1 MAPRMRYRQS
11 SVGKLE
17 KVSLRLSFGLLVS
30 LLLLVFFAVAGY
42 WVTYKVI
49 RGEVL
54 KVDYHFMRFVG
65 RAYDHEIFL
74 LRAIKASSQLEYKPV
89 FNSEA
94 YVVNE
99 TTQGNMRIYEGQAS
113 QVATT
118 FSAALPIKSADA
130 DDGVL
135 AQQLHLGIALAN
147 VYGDFWSGSTFTSP
161 QMFLFD
167 LSSDFDIAIPAI
179 SPQGYPGQRNFSQV
193 LEEVK
198 RSARQLPP
206 LSSDLLVRW
215 RPSHFFLGGEDIQQ
229 ILGYVSGRVE
239 EDRWERKGPPKELIA
254 ATLLYWDEFDA
265 PGVRI
270 EKQFFDLP
278 LYSDVDIIAPD
289 GTRVVGGK
297 SPQIYQ
303 YESGFHFTLS
313 GLLIKRSA
321 GDMGAWQAL
330 YRIPYIQLVQDA
342 HWQLLGLVGLLGL
355 CVISGWSVIRWYRRR
370 IVGPA
375 SDDFREL
382 LVNHDFNLS
391 LLQTVPLALCV
402 VKGPQIELVT
412 QNSLYAQWLG
422 EPTGFANLMALWPL
436 FEQDQPLTGEGCL
449 LVDQRALHVRYTPT
463 EYLGDSVLLC
473 TFTDISSHREASAS
487 LLFAR
492 QAADAANQQKSDFV
506 ATLSHEL
513 RTPLYGVLGTLEL
526 LGMTSLDERQL
537 GYLRTID
544 GSSAVLMRL
553 ISDVLDLS
561 KIEAGQMV
569 LESVAF
575 QPLEML
581 EETVRGFSAM
591 AANKGLALYCCVD
604 PRVPNLVQGDRLRI
618 QQIVGNLLN
627 NAIKFTRSGHVAVA
641 LSPIGFSSG
650 KVSLQ
655 WCVIDSGPGMSDAV
669 QAQLFE
675 RFYQA
680 DSKHHTVAGTG
691 LGLPICAHLS
701 QMMGGAL
708 SVDSV
713 PGEGSTFIFELALE
727 ALEARRS
734 SLPQLSGKCIDVRT
748 PYATLTDNLC
758 AWLEWHGAYT
768 IVMGDDVGVAPDAV
782 LTVMPQEV
790 EVGSSG
796 AINVFAQHDFSST
809 PQFIGQD
816 VTVNQN
822 SVRSIC
828 RALVMAITGESEAPL
843 PQAPVM
849 HLQLD
854 LNVLVAEDNP
864 VNQVLMKEQLE
875 RIGCTVD
882 VVSDGGQA
890 LRQLEFKVY
899 DVLLTDVNMPLMDGY
914 ELADTLRQQDVD
926 MPIIGV
932 TANALREEGEH
943 CIRVGMNSWLSKP
956 IDIQGLYLC
965 LRSVLDPTQIQASPG
980 AAQANDLDE
989 INVPERM
996 LELFLETIAQDLA
1009 ELKALDRSQGRN
1021 ETVRLLHRIRGALA
1035 VGKAKSLIQLSRE
1048 LEVAVARDGLV
1059 HTHADVAVFIQR
1071 VERSI
1076 ANVYA

>member
-1 MAPRMRYRQS
+1 MASLMRYRQS

-17 KVSLRLSFGLLVS
+17 KVSLWLGFGLLVS
-30 LLLLVFFAVAGY
+30 FLLLVFFAVAGY

-89 FNSEA
+89 FSPGA
-94 YVVNE
+94 YVVNQ
-99 TTQGNMRIYEGQAS
+99 TIQGNMRIYEGQAS

-118 FSAALPIKSADA
+118 FSAALPIKAADA
-130 DDGVL
+130 NDGVRD
-135 AQQLHLGIALAN
+135 QQLQLGVALAN
-147 VYGDFWSGSTFTSP
+147 VYGDFWSGSTFASP
-161 QMFLFD
+161 QMFVFD

-179 SPQGYPGQRNFSQV
+179 SPQSQPGQRNFSQV
-193 LEEVK
+193 LDEVK
-198 RSARQLPP
+198 QSARQLPP

-229 ILGYVSGRVE
+229 ILGYVSGRIE
-239 EDRWERKGPPKELIA
+239 EDQWARKGPPRELIA

-278 LYSDVDIIAPD
+278 LYSNVDIAAPD

-303 YESGFHFTLS
+303 YESGFHFTTS

-330 YRIPYIQLVQDA
+330 YRIPYKQLILDA
-342 HWQLLGLVGLLGL
+342 RWQLLGLLGLLGL
-355 CVISGWSVIRWYRRR
+355 CIISGWSVIRWYRRR
-370 IVGPA
+370 IVVPA
-375 SDDFREL
+375 SNDFREL

-412 QNSLYAQWLG
+412 QNSLYTQWLG
-422 EPTGFANLMALWPL
+422 EPTEFAQMMALWPL
-436 FEQDQPLTGEGCL
+436 FEQDKPLTGEGCL
-449 LVDQRALHVRYTPT
+449 LLDQRVLHVRYTPT

-487 LLFAR
+487 LLLAR
-492 QAADAANQQKSDFV
+492 QAADAANEQKSNFV

-526 LGMTSLDERQL
+526 LGMTSLDERQR

-544 GSSAVLMRL
+544 SSSAVLMHL

-561 KIEAGQMV
+561 KIEAGQLV

-581 EETVRGFSAM
+581 EETVRGFSAV

-604 PRVPNLVQGDRLRI
+604 PRVPNLVQGDRMRI

-627 NAIKFTRSGHVAVA
+627 NAIKFTQSGHVAVF
-641 LSPIGFSSG
+641 LSPIGVCAG
-650 KVSLQ
+650 EVSLQ
-655 WCVIDSGPGMSDAV
+655 WCVIDSGPGMSEAV

-691 LGLPICAHLS
+691 LGLPICSHLS

-708 SVDSV
+708 SVDSAL
-713 PGEGSTFIFELALE
+713 GEGSTFIFELALE
-727 ALEARRS
+727 ILEARQS
-734 SLPQLSGKCIDVRT
+734 SLPQLLGKCIDVRT
-748 PYATLTDNLC
+748 PYATLSDNLC
-758 AWLEWHGAYT
+758 AWLEWHGAHT
-768 IVMGDDVGVAPDAV
+768 TVMGDDARGAPDAV

-790 EVGSSG
+790 EVASSG

-816 VTVNQN
+816 VVVNQN
-822 SVRSIC
+822 SVGSIC

-843 PQAPVM
+843 PQPPVT
-849 HLQLD
+849 HLQLE

-882 VVSDGGQA
+882 VVPDGVQA
-890 LRQLEFKVY
+890 LLQLELKAY
-899 DVLLTDVNMPLMDGY
+899 DVLLTDVNMPLIDGY
-914 ELADTLRQQDVD
+914 ELADTLRQRDVD

-956 IDIQGLYLC
+956 MDIQGLYLC
-965 LRSVLDPTQIQASPG
+965 LRSVLDPAVFQACEIDTPVS
-980 AAQANDLDE
+980 DVDE

-996 LELFLETIAQDLA
+996 LELFLETIAQDMS
-1009 ELKALDRSQGRN
+1009 ELKALDRGQGRN

-1035 VGKAKSLIQLSRE
+1035 VGKAKSLIQLCRE

-1059 HTHADVAVFIQR
+1059 HTHADVAAFIQR
-1071 VERSI
+1071 VERAI
-1076 ANVYA
+1076 ANV

>member
-1 MAPRMRYRQS
+1 Q
-11 SVGKLE
+11 
-17 KVSLRLSFGLLVS
+17 
-30 LLLLVFFAVAGY
+30 
-42 WVTYKVI
+42 
-49 RGEVL
+49 
-54 KVDYHFMRFVG
+54 
-65 RAYDHEIFL
+65 
-74 LRAIKASSQLEYKPV
+74 
-89 FNSEA
+89 
-94 YVVNE
+94 

-118 FSAALPIKSADA
+118 FSAALPIKAADA
-130 DDGVL
+130 HDGVL
-135 AQQLHLGIALAN
+135 SQQLQLGVALAN

-167 LSSDFDIAIPAI
+167 LASDFDIAIPAI
-179 SPQGYPGQRNFSQV
+179 SPQSHPGQRNFPQV
-193 LEEVK
+193 LDEVK
-198 RSARQLPP
+198 QSARQLPP

-229 ILGYVSGRVE
+229 ILGYVSGRIE
-239 EDRWERKGPPKELIA
+239 ETHWEQKGPPRELIA

-278 LYSDVDIIAPD
+278 LYSTVDIIAPD

-303 YESGFHFTLS
+303 YESGFHFTSS
-313 GLLIKRSA
+313 GLLIKRST

-330 YRIPYIQLVQDA
+330 YRIPYKQLIFDA
-342 HWQLLGLVGLLGL
+342 RWQLLGLVGLLAL

-370 IVGPA
+370 IVVPA
-375 SDDFREL
+375 SNDFREL

-412 QNSLYAQWLG
+412 QNSLYTQWLG
-422 EPTGFANLMALWPL
+422 EPTEFAHLMALWPL
-436 FEQDQPLTGEGCL
+436 FEQDKPLTGEGCL
-449 LVDQRALHVRYTPT
+449 LVGQRVLHVRYTPT

-487 LLFAR
+487 LLLAR
-492 QAADAANQQKSDFV
+492 QAADAANEQKSNFV

-526 LGMTSLDERQL
+526 LGMTSLDERQR

-544 GSSAVLMRL
+544 TSSAVLMHL

-561 KIEAGQMV
+561 KIEAGQLV

-627 NAIKFTRSGHVAVA
+627 NAIKFTPAGHVAVSV
-641 LSPIGFSSG
+641 SPIGFSTG
-650 KVSLQ
+650 EVTLQ
-655 WCVIDSGPGMSDAV
+655 WRVVDSGPGMSEAV

-701 QMMGGAL
+701 QMMKGL
-708 SVDSV
+708 LTVDSRV
-713 PGEGSTFIFELALE
+713 GEGSTFIFELTLETLE
-727 ALEARRS
+727 APRD

-748 PYATLTDNLC
+748 PYEALTDNLC
-758 AWLEWHGAYT
+758 AWLEWHGAHT
-768 IVMGDDVGVAPDAV
+768 TVMGDDAGEVPDAV

-790 EVGSSG
+790 EVGRSV
-796 AINVFAQHDFSST
+796 ATNVFAQHDFSST

-816 VTVNQN
+816 LMVNQN
-822 SVRSIC
+822 SVGSIC
-828 RALVMAITGESEAPL
+828 RALLMAISGEPEAPL
-843 PQAPVM
+843 QHTPVTQL
-849 HLQLD
+849 HLG

-864 VNQVLMKEQLE
+864 VNQALIKEQLE

-882 VVSDGGQA
+882 VVADGVQA
-890 LRQLEFKVY
+890 LQQLELKVY

-914 ELADTLRQQDVD
+914 ELADTLRQRDVD

-956 IDIQGLYLC
+956 MDIQGLYLC
-965 LRSVLDPTQIQASPG
+965 LRSVLDPALVQACEG
-980 AAQANDLDE
+980 AVQVNDVDE

-996 LELFLETIAQDLA
+996 LELFLETIAQDLG
-1009 ELKALDRSQGRN
+1009 ELKTLGAGLGGH
-1021 ETVRLLHRIRGALA
+1021 EATRLLHRIRGALA
-1035 VGKAKSLIQLSRE
+1035 VGKAKSLIQQCRE
-1048 LEVAVARDGLV
+1048 LEAAVARDGMN
-1059 HTHADVAVFIQR
+1059 HTHADVAAFIQR
-1071 VERSI
+1071 VERAI
-1076 ANVYA
+1076 AGL

>member
-1 MAPRMRYRQS
+1 MRYRQS

-54 KVDYHFMRFVG
+54 KVDYHFMRFVS

-74 LRAIKASSQLEYKPV
+74 LRAIRASSQLEYKPV
-89 FNSEA
+89 FNPEA
-94 YVVNE
+94 YVVNQ
-99 TTQGNMRIYEGQAS
+99 TTQGNMRIYKGQAS

-118 FSAALPIKSADA
+118 FSAALPIKAADA

-179 SPQGYPGQRNFSQV
+179 SPQSHPGQRNFSQV
-193 LEEVK
+193 LDQVK
-198 RSARQLPP
+198 QSARQLPP

-215 RPSHFFLGGEDIQQ
+215 RPSHFFLGGEDMQQ

-239 EDRWERKGPPKELIA
+239 EDRWERKGPPRELIA

-278 LYSDVDIIAPD
+278 LYSTVDIIAPD

-303 YESGFHFTLS
+303 YESGFHFTAS
-313 GLLIKRSA
+313 GLLIKRST
-321 GDMGAWQAL
+321 GDLGAWQAL
-330 YRIPYIQLVQDA
+330 YRIPYEQLILDA
-342 HWQLLGLVGLLGL
+342 RWPLLGLVGLLGL
-355 CVISGWSVIRWYRRR
+355 CVIGGWSVIRWYRWR

-422 EPTGFANLMALWPL
+422 EPTEFANLMALWPL

-449 LVDQRALHVRYTPT
+449 LVDQRVLHVRYTPT

-492 QAADAANQQKSDFV
+492 QAADAANEQKSNFV

-544 GSSAVLMRL
+544 SSSAVLMRL

-604 PRVPNLVQGDRLRI
+604 SRVPYLVQGDRLRI

-627 NAIKFTRSGHVAVA
+627 NAIKFTRSGHVEVS
-641 LSPIGFSSG
+641 LSPIEFSAG
-650 KVSLQ
+650 KVSLK

-701 QMMGGAL
+701 QLMGGAL

-713 PGEGSTFIFELALE
+713 PGEGSTFLFELALE
-727 ALEARRS
+727 TLEARRS
-734 SLPQLSGKCIDVRT
+734 SLAQLSGKCIDVRT

-768 IVMGDDVGVAPDAV
+768 IVMGDDAGGAPDAV

-816 VTVNQN
+816 VVVNQN

-828 RALVMAITGESEAPL
+828 RALLMAITGESQAPS

-882 VVSDGGQA
+882 VVSDGVQA

-914 ELADTLRQQDVD
+914 ELADTLRQRDVD

-956 IDIQGLYLC
+956 MDIQGLYLC

-1009 ELKALDRSQGRN
+1009 ELKALDKSPGRN
-1021 ETVRLLHRIRGALA
+1021 EAVRLLHRIRGALA
-1035 VGKAKSLIQLSRE
+1035 VGKAKSLIQLCRE

-1059 HTHADVAVFIQR
+1059 HTHADVAAFIQR

>member
-1 MAPRMRYRQS
+1 MRYRQS
-11 SVGKLE
+11 TVGKLE
-17 KVSLRLSFGLLVS
+17 KVSLRLGFGLLVS

-54 KVDYHFMRFVG
+54 KVDYHFMRLVS

-74 LRAIKASSQLEYKPV
+74 LRVIKASSQLEYKPV
-89 FNSEA
+89 FNPAS
-94 YVVNE
+94 YVVNSAS
-99 TTQGNMRIYEGQAS
+99 QGNVRIYEGQAS
-113 QVATT
+113 QLPLT
-118 FSAALPIKSADA
+118 FQAAVPADILSRNTR
-130 DDGVL
+130 VL
-135 AQQLHLGIALAN
+135 DQQLHLGNALTN
-147 VYGDFWSGSTFTSP
+147 VYGDFWSGSTFQSP
-161 QMFLFD
+161 QMFVFD
-167 LSSDFDIAIPAI
+167 LMSDYAFAVPAF
-179 SPQGYPGQRNFSQV
+179 SNETTMAHAGQRYFSQV
-193 LEEVK
+193 LHEV
-198 RSARQLPP
+198 RQAALQIPP
-206 LSSDLLVRW
+206 RSSDLIVRW
-215 RPSHFFLGGEDIQQ
+215 RPSHRYLGGKGTQ
-229 ILGYVSGRVE
+229 ILGYISGRSE
-239 EDRWERKGPPKELIA
+239 ALGWEQEGPPRELVA
-254 ATLLYWDEFDA
+254 ATLLDWEEFDTA
-265 PGVRI
+265 GVRI
-270 EKQFFDLP
+270 EKQYFDLP
-278 LYSDVDIIAPD
+278 QFDAVDVVAPD
-289 GTRVVGGK
+289 GTRVVGDK

-303 YESGFHFTLS
+303 YESGFHFTPS

-321 GDMGAWQAL
+321 GDFGTWQAL
-330 YRIPYIQLVQDA
+330 YRIPYEQLIRDA
-342 HWQLLGLVGLLGL
+342 QWPLLGLVGLLGVCVL
-355 CVISGWSVIRWYRRR
+355 CGWGVIRWYQRR
-370 IVGPA
+370 IVVPA
-375 SDDFREL
+375 SNDFREL

-402 VKGPQIELVT
+402 VKGPQIELLT
-412 QNSLYAQWLG
+412 QNSLYTQWLG
-422 EPTGFANLMALWPL
+422 EPTEFAQMMALWPL
-436 FEQDQPLTGEGCL
+436 FEQDKPLTGEGCL
-449 LVDQRALHVRYTPT
+449 LLDQRVLHVRFTPT

-487 LLFAR
+487 LLLAR
-492 QAADAANQQKSDFV
+492 QAADAANEQKSNFV

-526 LGMTSLDERQL
+526 LGMTSLDERQR

-544 GSSAVLMRL
+544 TSSAVLMHL

-561 KIEAGQMV
+561 KIEAGQLV

-627 NAIKFTRSGHVAVA
+627 NAIKFTPAGHVAVSV
-641 LSPIGFSSG
+641 SPIGFSAG
-650 KVSLQ
+650 EVTLQ
-655 WCVIDSGPGMSDAV
+655 WRVVDSGPGMSEAV

-701 QMMGGAL
+701 QMMKGL
-708 SVDSV
+708 LTVDSV
-713 PGEGSTFIFELALE
+713 VGEGSTFIFELTLETLE
-727 ALEARRS
+727 APRD

-748 PYATLTDNLC
+748 PYETLTDNLC
-758 AWLEWHGAYT
+758 AWLEWHGAHT
-768 IVMGDDVGVAPDAV
+768 TVMGDDAGEAPDAI

-790 EVGSSG
+790 EVGRSG

-816 VTVNQN
+816 LMVNQN
-822 SVRSIC
+822 SVGSIC
-828 RALVMAITGESEAPL
+828 RALVMAISGEPEAPL
-843 PQAPVM
+843 QQTPVTQL
-849 HLQLD
+849 HLG

-864 VNQVLMKEQLE
+864 VNQALIKEQLE

-882 VVSDGGQA
+882 VVADGVQA
-890 LRQLEFKVY
+890 LQQLELKVY

-914 ELADTLRQQDVD
+914 ELADTLRQRDVD

-956 IDIQGLYLC
+956 MDIQGLYLC
-965 LRSVLDPTQIQASPG
+965 LRSVLDPALAQASEG
-980 AAQANDLDE
+980 AVQVNDVDE

-996 LELFLETIAQDLA
+996 LELFLETIAQDLGELKTLSA
-1009 ELKALDRSQGRN
+1009 ELDAH
-1021 ETVRLLHRIRGALA
+1021 ETTRLLHRIRGALA
-1035 VGKAKSLIQLSRE
+1035 VGKAKSLIQQCRE
-1048 LEVAVARDGLV
+1048 LEAAVARDGMD
-1059 HTHADVAVFIQR
+1059 HTHADIGAFIQR
-1071 VERSI
+1071 VERAI
-1076 ANVYA
+1076 AGL

>member
-1 MAPRMRYRQS
+1 MAPLMRYRQS

-17 KVSLRLSFGLLVS
+17 KVSLRLSFGLLMS
-30 LLLLVFFAVAGY
+30 LLLLVFFAVTGY

-89 FNSEA
+89 FNPEA
-94 YVVNE
+94 YVVNQ

-118 FSAALPIKSADA
+118 FSAALPTKAADA
-130 DDGVL
+130 NDGVL
-135 AQQLHLGIALAN
+135 GQQLQLGVALAN

-179 SPQGYPGQRNFSQV
+179 SPQSHPGQRNFSQV
-193 LEEVK
+193 LDEVK
-198 RSARQLPP
+198 QSARQLPP

-239 EDRWERKGPPKELIA
+239 EHQWERKGPPRELIA

-278 LYSDVDIIAPD
+278 LYSTVDIVAPD

-297 SPQIYQ
+297 SAQIYQ
-303 YESGFHFTLS
+303 YESGFHFTSS
-313 GLLIKRSA
+313 GLLIKRST

-330 YRIPYIQLVQDA
+330 YRIPYKQLILDA
-342 HWQLLGLVGLLGL
+342 RWQLLGLVGLLGL

-370 IVGPA
+370 IVVPA
-375 SDDFREL
+375 SNDFREL

-402 VKGPQIELVT
+402 VKGPHIELVT
-412 QNSLYAQWLG
+412 QNSLYTQWLG
-422 EPTGFANLMALWPL
+422 EPTEFARLMALWPL
-436 FEQDQPLTGEGCL
+436 FEQDKPLTGEGCL
-449 LVDQRALHVRYTPT
+449 LVGQRVLHVRYTPT

-487 LLFAR
+487 LLLAR
-492 QAADAANQQKSDFV
+492 QAADAANEQKSNFV

-526 LGMTSLDERQL
+526 LGMTSLDERQR

-544 GSSAVLMRL
+544 SSSAVLMHL

-561 KIEAGQMV
+561 KIEAGQLV

-627 NAIKFTRSGHVAVA
+627 NAIKFTPAGHVAVSV
-641 LSPIGFSSG
+641 SPIGFSTG
-650 KVSLQ
+650 EVTLQ
-655 WCVIDSGPGMSDAV
+655 WRVVDSGPGMSEAV

-701 QMMGGAL
+701 QMMKGL
-708 SVDSV
+708 LTVDSRV
-713 PGEGSTFIFELALE
+713 GEGSTFIFELTLETLE
-727 ALEARRS
+727 APRD

-748 PYATLTDNLC
+748 PYEALTDNLC
-758 AWLEWHGAYT
+758 AWLEWHGAHT
-768 IVMGDDVGVAPDAV
+768 TVMGDDAGEVPDAV

-790 EVGSSG
+790 EVGRSV
-796 AINVFAQHDFSST
+796 ATNVFAQHDFSST

-816 VTVNQN
+816 LMVNQN
-822 SVRSIC
+822 SVGSIC
-828 RALVMAITGESEAPL
+828 RAVVMAISGEPETPL
-843 PQAPVM
+843 QQTPVTQL
-849 HLQLD
+849 HLG

-864 VNQVLMKEQLE
+864 VNQALIKEQLE

-882 VVSDGGQA
+882 VVANGVQA
-890 LRQLEFKVY
+890 LQQLELKVY

-914 ELADTLRQQDVD
+914 ELADTLRQRDVD

-956 IDIQGLYLC
+956 MDIQGLYLC
-965 LRSVLDPTQIQASPG
+965 LRSVLDPALVQASES
-980 AAQANDLDE
+980 AVQVNDVDE

-996 LELFLETIAQDLA
+996 LELFLETIAQDLG
-1009 ELKALDRSQGRN
+1009 ELKTLSAGLGAH
-1021 ETVRLLHRIRGALA
+1021 EATRLLHRIRGALA
-1035 VGKAKSLIQLSRE
+1035 VGKAKSLIQQCRE
-1048 LEVAVARDGLV
+1048 LEAAVARDGMN
-1059 HTHADVAVFIQR
+1059 HTHADVAAFIQR
-1071 VERSI
+1071 VERAI
-1076 ANVYA
+1076 AGL

>member
-17 KVSLRLSFGLLVS
+17 KVSLRLSFGLLIS
-30 LLLLVFFAVAGY
+30 LLLLVFFAVTGY

-89 FNSEA
+89 FNPEA
-94 YVVNE
+94 YVVNQ

-118 FSAALPIKSADA
+118 FSAALPIKAADA
-130 DDGVL
+130 HDGVL
-135 AQQLHLGIALAN
+135 SQQLQLGVALAN

-167 LSSDFDIAIPAI
+167 LASDFDIAIPAI
-179 SPQGYPGQRNFSQV
+179 SPQSHPGQRNFPQV
-193 LEEVK
+193 LDEVK
-198 RSARQLPP
+198 QSARQLPP

-229 ILGYVSGRVE
+229 ILGYVSGRIE
-239 EDRWERKGPPKELIA
+239 ETHWEQKGPPRELIA

-278 LYSDVDIIAPD
+278 LYSTVDIIAPD

-303 YESGFHFTLS
+303 YESGFHFTSS
-313 GLLIKRSA
+313 GLLIKRST

-330 YRIPYIQLVQDA
+330 YRIPYKQLIFDA
-342 HWQLLGLVGLLGL
+342 RWQLLGLVGLLAL

-370 IVGPA
+370 IVVPA
-375 SDDFREL
+375 SNDFREL

-412 QNSLYAQWLG
+412 QNSLYTQWLG
-422 EPTGFANLMALWPL
+422 EPTEFAHLMALWPL
-436 FEQDQPLTGEGCL
+436 FEQDKPLTGEGCL
-449 LVDQRALHVRYTPT
+449 LVGQRVLHVRYTPT

-487 LLFAR
+487 LLLAR
-492 QAADAANQQKSDFV
+492 QAADAANEQKSNFV

-526 LGMTSLDERQL
+526 LGMTSLDERQR

-544 GSSAVLMRL
+544 TSSAVLMHL

-561 KIEAGQMV
+561 KIEAGQLV

-627 NAIKFTRSGHVAVA
+627 NAIKFTPAGHVAVSV
-641 LSPIGFSSG
+641 SPIGFSTG
-650 KVSLQ
+650 EVTLQ
-655 WCVIDSGPGMSDAV
+655 WRVVDSGPGMSEAV

-701 QMMGGAL
+701 QMMKGL
-708 SVDSV
+708 LTVDSRV
-713 PGEGSTFIFELALE
+713 GEGSTFIFELTLETLE
-727 ALEARRS
+727 APRD

-748 PYATLTDNLC
+748 PYEALTDNLC
-758 AWLEWHGAYT
+758 AWLEWHGAHT
-768 IVMGDDVGVAPDAV
+768 TVMGDDAGEVPDAV

-790 EVGSSG
+790 EVGRSV
-796 AINVFAQHDFSST
+796 ATNVFAQHDFSST

-816 VTVNQN
+816 LMVNQN
-822 SVRSIC
+822 SVGSIC
-828 RALVMAITGESEAPL
+828 RALLMAISGEPEAPL
-843 PQAPVM
+843 QHTPVTQL
-849 HLQLD
+849 HLG

-864 VNQVLMKEQLE
+864 VNQALIKEQLE

-882 VVSDGGQA
+882 VVADGVQA
-890 LRQLEFKVY
+890 LQQLELKVY

-914 ELADTLRQQDVD
+914 ELADTLRQRDVD

-956 IDIQGLYLC
+956 MDIQGLYLC
-965 LRSVLDPTQIQASPG
+965 LRSVLDPALVQACEG
-980 AAQANDLDE
+980 AVQVNDVDE

-996 LELFLETIAQDLA
+996 LELFLETIAQDLG
-1009 ELKALDRSQGRN
+1009 ELKTLGAGLGGH
-1021 ETVRLLHRIRGALA
+1021 EATRLLHRIRGALA
-1035 VGKAKSLIQLSRE
+1035 VGKAKSLIQQCRE
-1048 LEVAVARDGLV
+1048 LEAAVARDGMN
-1059 HTHADVAVFIQR
+1059 HTHADVAAFIQR
-1071 VERSI
+1071 VERAI
-1076 ANVYA
+1076 AGL

>member
-1 MAPRMRYRQS
+1 MASRMRYRQS

-17 KVSLRLSFGLLVS
+17 KVSLRLSFGLLIS

-89 FNSEA
+89 FNAQA
-94 YVVNE
+94 YVVNQ
-99 TTQGNMRIYEGQAS
+99 TIQGNMRIYEGQAS

-118 FSAALPIKSADA
+118 FSAALPVKAADA

-135 AQQLHLGIALAN
+135 AQQLLLGVALAN

-179 SPQGYPGQRNFSQV
+179 SPMARPGQRNYSQV
-193 LEEVK
+193 LAEVK
-198 RSARQLPP
+198 QSARQLPP

-215 RPSHFFLGGEDIQQ
+215 RPSHFFLGGEEIQQ
-229 ILGYVSGRVE
+229 ILGYVSGRAE
-239 EDRWERKGPPKELIA
+239 EDTWERKGPPRELIA

-278 LYSDVDIIAPD
+278 LYSTVDIIAPD
-289 GTRVVGGK
+289 GTRVVGGN

-303 YESGFHFTLS
+303 YESGFHFTPS
-313 GLLIKRSA
+313 ELLIKRST
-321 GDMGAWQAL
+321 GHMGAWQAL
-330 YRIPYIQLVQDA
+330 YRISYEQLILDA
-342 HWQLLGLVGLLGL
+342 RWQLLGLAGLLAL
-355 CVISGWSVIRWYRRR
+355 CVISGWSVVRWYRRR
-370 IVGPA
+370 IVVPA
-375 SDDFREL
+375 SNDFREL
-382 LVNHDFNLS
+382 LDNHDFNLS

-412 QNSLYAQWLG
+412 QNSLYTQWLG
-422 EPTGFANLMALWPL
+422 EPSEFARLMAPWSL
-436 FEQDQPLTGEGCL
+436 FEQDQPTSGEGCL
-449 LVDQRALHVRYTPT
+449 LVGARVLHVRYTPT
-463 EYLGDSVLLC
+463 EYLGENVLLC

-487 LLFAR
+487 LLRAR
-492 QAADAANQQKSDFV
+492 QTADAANEQKSNFV
-506 ATLSHEL
+506 STLSHEL

-526 LGMTSLDERQL
+526 LGMTALDERQR

-544 GSSAVLMRL
+544 SSSAVLMHL

-561 KIEAGQMV
+561 KIEAGQLVM
-569 LESVAF
+569 ESVAF

-604 PRVPNLVQGDRLRI
+604 TRVPNLVQGDRLRI
-618 QQIVGNLLN
+618 QQVVSNLLN
-627 NAIKFTRSGHVAVA
+627 NAIKFTRTGHVEVC
-641 LSPIGFSSG
+641 LSPIEFAAGR
-650 KVSLQ
+650 VTLQ
-655 WCVIDSGPGMSDAV
+655 WRVIDSGPGMSEAV

-680 DSKHHTVAGTG
+680 DSTHHTVAGTG

-701 QMMGGAL
+701 QMMNGAL
-708 SVDSV
+708 TVSSA
-713 PGEGSTFIFELALE
+713 PGEGSLFIFELTLE
-727 ALEARRS
+727 THGATRP
-734 SLPQLSGKCIDVRT
+734 SLPQLSGKHIDVRT
-748 PYATLTDNLC
+748 PYDTLTDNLC
-758 AWLEWHGAYT
+758 AWLEWQGAQT
-768 IVMGDDVGVAPDAV
+768 TVMGDDAGVQPDAV
-782 LTVMPQEV
+782 LTVMPHEV
-790 EVGSSG
+790 EIASAG
-796 AINVFAQHDFSST
+796 AINVFAQQDFSSV

-816 VTVNQN
+816 VVVNQH
-822 SVRSIC
+822 SVASIC
-828 RALVMAITGESEAPL
+828 RALVMAITGVPEVPL
-843 PQAPVM
+843 AQTAVT
-849 HLQLD
+849 HLHLG

-875 RIGCTVD
+875 CIGCTVD
-882 VVSDGGQA
+882 VVPDGVQA
-890 LRQLEFKVY
+890 LRQLELKAY
-899 DVLLTDVNMPLMDGY
+899 DVLLTDVNMPVMDGY
-914 ELADTLRQQDVD
+914 ELTDTLRQRDVD

-956 IDIQGLYLC
+956 MDIQGLYLC
-965 LRSVLDPTQIQASPG
+965 LRSVLDPAIIQAVES
-980 AAQANDLDE
+980 AAQVIDADE

-996 LELFLETIAQDLA
+996 LELFLKTIAQDLA
-1009 ELKALDRSQGRN
+1009 ELKALSMGQSSD
-1021 ETVRLLHRIRGALA
+1021 EVARLLHRIRGALA
-1035 VGKAKSLIQLSRE
+1035 VGKAKSLIQLCRE
-1048 LEVAVARDGLV
+1048 LEIAVARDGLA
-1059 HTHADVAVFIQR
+1059 HTHADVAAFIQR
-1071 VERSI
+1071 VERAI
-1076 ANVYA
+1076 EDL

>member
-30 LLLLVFFAVAGY
+30 LLLLVFFAVTGY

-89 FNSEA
+89 FNPEA
-94 YVVNE
+94 YVVNQ

-118 FSAALPIKSADA
+118 FSAALPIKAADA
-130 DDGVL
+130 NDGVL
-135 AQQLHLGIALAN
+135 GQQLQLGVALAN

-179 SPQGYPGQRNFSQV
+179 SPQSHPGQQNFSQI
-193 LEEVK
+193 LDEVK
-198 RSARQLPP
+198 QSARQLPP

-239 EDRWERKGPPKELIA
+239 EHQWERKGPPRELIA

-278 LYSDVDIIAPD
+278 LYSTVDIVAPD

-303 YESGFHFTLS
+303 YESGFHFTSS
-313 GLLIKRSA
+313 GLLIKRST

-330 YRIPYIQLVQDA
+330 YRIPYKQLILDA
-342 HWQLLGLVGLLGL
+342 RWQLLGLVGLLGL

-375 SDDFREL
+375 GNDFREL

-412 QNSLYAQWLG
+412 QNSLYTQWLG
-422 EPTGFANLMALWPL
+422 EPTEFARLMALWPL
-436 FEQDQPLTGEGCL
+436 FEHDQPLTGEGCL
-449 LVDQRALHVRYTPT
+449 LVDQRALHVLYTPT
-463 EYLGDSVLLC
+463 EYLGESVLLC
-473 TFTDISSHREASAS
+473 TFTDISSHRDASAS
-487 LLFAR
+487 MLRAR
-492 QAADAANQQKSDFV
+492 QAADAANEQKSNFV

-526 LGMTSLDERQL
+526 LGMTSLDERQR

-544 GSSAVLMRL
+544 SSSAVLMHL

-561 KIEAGQMV
+561 KIEAGQLV

-575 QPLEML
+575 RPLEML
-581 EETVRGFSAM
+581 EETVRGFSAI
-591 AANKGLALYCCVD
+591 AAGKGLALYCCVD

-618 QQIVGNLLN
+618 QQIIGNLLN
-627 NAIKFTRSGHVAVA
+627 NAIKFTQTGHVAA
-641 LSPIGFSSG
+641 CLSPVGLSAG
-650 KVSLQ
+650 GVTLQ
-655 WCVIDSGPGMSDAV
+655 WRVIDSGPGMSEAV
-669 QAQLFE
+669 QERLFE

-701 QMMGGAL
+701 QMMGGGL
-708 SVDSV
+708 TVDST
-713 PGEGSTFIFELALE
+713 PGEGSTFIFKLSLETLE
-727 ALEARRS
+727 APRS
-734 SLPQLSGKCIDVRT
+734 SLRQLSGKCIDVRT
-748 PYATLTDNLC
+748 PYAPLTDNLC
-758 AWLEWHGAYT
+758 AWLEWHGAHT
-768 IVMGDDVGVAPDAV
+768 TVMGDDADGAPDAV

-790 EVGSSG
+790 ELAKSG

-816 VTVNQN
+816 VVVNQN
-822 SVRSIC
+822 GVGSIC

-843 PQAPVM
+843 PHTPVT

-882 VVSDGGQA
+882 VVPDGVQA

-914 ELADTLRQQDVD
+914 ELADTLRQRDVD
-926 MPIIGV
+926 IPIIGV

-943 CIRVGMNSWLSKP
+943 CIRAGMNSWLSKP
-956 IDIQGLYLC
+956 MDIQGLYLC
-965 LRSVLDPTQIQASPG
+965 LRSVLDPALVQASEG
-980 AAQANDLDE
+980 AVQVNDVDE

-996 LELFLETIAQDLA
+996 LELFLETIAQDLG
-1009 ELKALDRSQGRN
+1009 ELKTLSAGLRGH
-1021 ETVRLLHRIRGALA
+1021 EATRLLHRIRGALA
-1035 VGKAKSLIQLSRE
+1035 VGKAKSLIQQCRE
-1048 LEVAVARDGLV
+1048 LEAAVARDGMD
-1059 HTHADVAVFIQR
+1059 HTHADIAAFIQR
-1071 VERSI
+1071 VERAI
-1076 ANVYA
+1076 AGL